1 MSYPEHLKNN
11 FEQIAEKMGIN
22 ASEMTIVKMSL
33 GVDER
38 HKDLELLQGSWHET
52 RPWIILDEKDHIYT
66 LTTTES
72 LTQMVRFLTSTQSEN
87 FQLKLEKAIW
97 QRFPID
103 FHDVWEVAMDRI
115 RTLAQSRPES
125 TVVNLDLDWLLNEI
139 KQKYPNLFY
148 HLDLRLAQEST
159 AKKSNL

>member
-1 MSYPEHLKNN
+1 MTYPDHLKSHLG
-11 FEQIAEKMGIN
+11 QIAEKMGIN
-22 ASEMTIVKMSL
+22 PAEMTIVKMTP
-33 GVDER
+33 GEDER
-38 HKDLELLQGSWHET
+38 HKELELIQENWDEK
-52 RPWIILDEKDHIYT
+52 RPWVIVDENDQIYT
-66 LTTTES
+66 LTTAES
-72 LTQMVRFLTSTQSEN
+72 LTQIVRFLTATQSEN

-97 QRFPID
+97 QSLPID

-148 HLDLRLAQEST
+148 HLDQMLEQE
-159 AKKSNL
+159 KE